1 VNTPRVVVGVDGS
14 PGCRAALQWAATQA
28 SRRGVELLVVHAFDW
43 QAFGGSA
50 PVGSAYVR
58 EATARAEA
66 LVDAAVDEARGFAPG
81 VNVRGQVLL
90 GRIGS
95 ALMDAAAADDLLV
108 VGGRGLGGFTGLLL
122 GSVSQRLA
130 THAAGPVV
138 VVRGR
143 PDATGPVV
151 VGADGSDGSRD
162 ALAVAFEE
170 AATRASR
177 VVAVRAYTPF
187 SQTWQASMA
196 PYAEDPDERRAAEQ
210 RALVED
216 LRPWQRKFPEVD
228 LDCVVEAGHATAVLA
243 GRSGTAQLL
252 VIGTRGHGGLDGLLL
267 GSVGLGL
274 LHHAEC
280 PVMIVRGSR

>member
-1 VNTPRVVVGVDGS
+1 
-14 PGCRAALQWAATQA
+14 
-28 SRRGVELLVVHAFDW
+28 LVVHAFDW